1 MKKTLV
7 LFFSLLAL
15 AACQNNDPTPPIEDC
30 QLKLLSSNNMTF
42 EAEGGKGEIAYEI
55 VNPDNTLNIQV
66 ETSQEWIDIES
77 TQSPIVFNIGENP
90 YDNERTGSISVEYGD
105 QSFSVTVMQEA
116 NEDIVTFIATTLAG
130 SEYFGIY
137 DSEGYNYYISLS
149 TSGVSENGNLYSN
162 STYYYFDI
170 YSAIPAEGSAI
181 KIPTGEYT
189 LQNSTA
195 PGSIYTQYSSLTLTD
210 ESSYVE
216 FPYTEARM
224 IVTENSIEAF
234 VTLESGERHHIIYNG
249 VPVIGESDSEGVSTL
264 TSDYNFNIEEGVFVG
279 AYIGEMFYSGCNT
292 CQVYLFE
299 YLDEITGEERGDQF
313 QLDLQLPLGGT
324 DICGTYS
331 PGTGIGNFIPGYAD
345 NSSGQYLQ
353 QHTWY
358 MTAGYTDFAPMV
370 DGTIAVSKDNNENYT
385 FTIDCIDDKGN
396 RIWGT
401 FKGKG
406 EFIEW

>member
-1 MKKTLV
+1 MKKTVV

-42 EAEGGKGEIAYEI
+42 EAEGGNGEIAYEI

-170 YSAIPAEGSAI
+170 YSAIPAE
-181 KIPTGEYT
+181 
-189 LQNSTA
+189 
-195 PGSIYTQYSSLTLTD
+195 
-210 ESSYVE
+210 
-216 FPYTEARM
+216 
-224 IVTENSIEAF
+224 AF
-234 VTLESGERHHIIYNG
+234 IR
-249 VPVIGESDSEGVSTL
+249 
-264 TSDYNFNIEEGVFVG
+264 
-279 AYIGEMFYSGCNT
+279 
-292 CQVYLFE
+292 
-299 YLDEITGEERGDQF
+299 YLDI
-313 QLDLQLPLGGT
+313 
-324 DICGTYS
+324 
-331 PGTGIGNFIPGYAD
+331 
-345 NSSGQYLQ
+345 
-353 QHTWY
+353 
-358 MTAGYTDFAPMV
+358 
-370 DGTIAVSKDNNENYT
+370 
-385 FTIDCIDDKGN
+385 
-396 RIWGT
+396 
-401 FKGKG
+401 
-406 EFIEW
+406 